1 MAAARP
7 AGPPPTTATSKATT
21 SKAADASFIPS
32 HLTLSAAFS
41 SRHFQAMEGFKCFDR
56 FARRNAASGPMARIC
71 KSWRFLIALRSHESG
86 YGSGFFASD
95 AGDPRCR
102 ILRAYLHGARSGLG
116 LNRHA
121 RGRARAL
128 GRDVCLARGGAR
140 RRCDRWSDRAAAR
153 RRARAAELV
162 GRGARSGCRFRH
174 LRLCAGLCD
183 HCQWPIAAGGGA
195 AARHRHRR
203 VGRALFRRPPHEDRG
218 QPFSRLSG
226 PVECRRVLPVSASSG
241 AGTWQPRDRHPY
253 RADVCAPTFRSSGPR
268 EAPALAHPDAGLALG
283 STCDLRAVEGF
294 RRRRA
299 RHDSVV
305 RDRPLC
311 RGWRCR
317 EPAREVAQGMIALLT
332 SAEAWA
338 ALLTLTALEI
348 VLGIDNVIFLSVIV
362 SRIPQPQ
369 ARRARQ
375 IGLALALL
383 FRILLL
389 SLLVWLIGLT
399 QAVLTVKG
407 MAFSWRDIILIGG
420 GLFLIAKATH
430 EIHAEVEAGDE
441 EGQPTSGAG
450 AFLWVIAQIIVIDM
464 VFSLDS
470 IITAIGMARGL
481 TIMIAAVVIAC
492 LIMYVS
498 SGPIAKFVSE
508 HPTTKMLA
516 LAFLVLIGVALV
528 ADGFQFHIP
537 RGYIYFAIT
546 FSAAVEFFNVLA
558 KRNRKKAPN

>member
-1 MAAARP
+1 
-7 AGPPPTTATSKATT
+7 
-21 SKAADASFIPS
+21 
-32 HLTLSAAFS
+32 
-41 SRHFQAMEGFKCFDR
+41 
-56 FARRNAASGPMARIC
+56 
-71 KSWRFLIALRSHESG
+71 
-86 YGSGFFASD
+86 
-95 AGDPRCR
+95 
-102 ILRAYLHGARSGLG
+102 
-116 LNRHA
+116 
-121 RGRARAL
+121 
-128 GRDVCLARGGAR
+128 
-140 RRCDRWSDRAAAR
+140 
-153 RRARAAELV
+153 
-162 GRGARSGCRFRH
+162 
-174 LRLCAGLCD
+174 
-183 HCQWPIAAGGGA
+183 
-195 AARHRHRR
+195 
-203 VGRALFRRPPHEDRG
+203 
-218 QPFSRLSG
+218 
-226 PVECRRVLPVSASSG
+226 
-241 AGTWQPRDRHPY
+241 
-253 RADVCAPTFRSSGPR
+253 
-268 EAPALAHPDAGLALG
+268 
-283 STCDLRAVEGF
+283 
-294 RRRRA
+294 
-299 RHDSVV
+299 
-305 RDRPLC
+305 
-311 RGWRCR
+311 
-317 EPAREVAQGMIALLT
+317 MIALLT

-375 IGLALALL
+375 VGLALALL

-430 EIHAEVEAGDE
+430 EIHAEVEARDE
-441 EGQPTSGAG
+441 EGGEPTSGAG

-470 IITAIGMARGL
+470 IITAIGMAQDL
-481 TIMIAAVVIAC
+481 MIMIAAVVIAC